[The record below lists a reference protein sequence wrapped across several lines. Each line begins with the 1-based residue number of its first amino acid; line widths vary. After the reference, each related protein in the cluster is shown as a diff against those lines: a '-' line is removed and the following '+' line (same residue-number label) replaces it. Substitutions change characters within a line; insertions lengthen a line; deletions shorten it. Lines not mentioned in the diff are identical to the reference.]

1 MSVFQFFSRRP
12 LFNALMLCALFM
24 TSNAQG
30 AERGFTNYDG
40 DTLRATFSIAN
51 IDTPEIKGACDSG
64 RKLALRAKKF
74 TSEWLDKGAVT
85 IKQTGVDKYGRVL
98 ALVTRGTD
106 DLGLALIEAG
116 LARPW
121 AGRREKWC

>member
-1 MSVFQFFSRRP
+1 
-12 LFNALMLCALFM
+12 MLCALFM

-30 AERGFTNYDG
+30 AERGFANYDG
-40 DTLRATFSIAN
+40 DTLRATFRIAN
-51 IDTPEIKGACDSG
+51 IDTPEIKGACDSE

-74 TSEWLDKGAVT
+74 TSDWLGKGDVT
-85 IKQTGVDKYGRVL
+85 IKQTGVDKYGRIL
-98 ALVTRGTD
+98 AVVTRGND